1 MSWGRGTSSRIAARR
16 RLSLLG
22 TAALAALALT
32 AAACASPEQRLERY
46 MTSGAEFLEAGKLGL
61 ANVQY
66 LNALKIDDDNVD
78 ALKGL
83 ATVAEKRGE
92 FEQMFGILQRI
103 NRIDPANDAVKL
115 DLAKLHLLANDAA
128 KALDLVDKALAAS
141 PRNADALAVKAAIM
155 FRVQN
160 NAEAVDLASKALAID
175 PNVQE
180 AVAVLAGDRVLA
192 KDFEGALGILDAA
205 IARDDKAPV
214 LQLLRV
220 QVLGNLGRTD
230 DINAAH
236 QGLIA
241 HYPDDADYRRLYATS
256 LIAQE
261 NLEEARAQLVEVAR
275 ILHRQREAKLD
286 VVRIDYRI
294 GGKAKAEGTLRGFIA
309 ADSENEDMRF
319 ALGAFL
325 RDERDFKGAE
335 AAYQEIVGAK
345 DASIDHI
352 LLAKNE
358 IAAIRMLEGRRL
370 DAEKIIA
377 EILAADARNP
387 DALVRRAGFKIDDG
401 AADEAI
407 ADLRIAVDER
417 PLSVPARLL
426 LGAAYESKGDFNLA
440 EREFAQA
447 VETAARAAGPSNHF
461 ARYLLRRGKRDRA
474 EKILAESIAVDATS
488 ADNLKLL
495 AAIRLEDQNWRGAE
509 QAATALRAVNDAD
522 GDVNRIL
529 GAVYTGLKDYAGAID
544 VLTKAHQRD
553 ALAGRPLAT
562 LIQAFV
568 DAGRGADAEAF
579 LKDTIERNPNQ
590 YDARIL
596 LAQLERASG
605 RGPETIGT
613 LKAAIKLDPLRPE
626 GYEAL
631 YGVLTLDGR
640 RLDAGAV
647 IEQAVTVLPD
657 NAGLQVLMADH
668 QIAMEQPDA
677 AIAIY
682 ETILARRPS
691 DLIVANNLASLLLE
705 RDDAPSIAR
714 AAAAAEALKGADN
727 AYFLDTYGWALYRS
741 GRLAEGV
748 AALQRAVEKAPG
760 LVDARYHLG
769 VALLGTGEAARG
781 RAELQAV
788 IDAPGADAGR
798 VADARRRFEQD

>member
-1 MSWGRGTSSRIAARR
+1 MGWGRGTSSRMTAHQRMSR
-16 RLSLLG
+16 KGL
-22 TAALAALALT
+22 AALAALALGAT
-32 AAACASPEQRLERY
+32 ACASPEDRVQRY
-46 MTSGAEFLEAGKLGL
+46 MASGAEYLEAGKLGL

-66 LNALKIDDDNVD
+66 LNALKLDEENVA
-78 ALKGL
+78 ALRGL
-83 ATVAEKRGE
+83 ASIAEKRGE
-92 FEQMFGILQRI
+92 YEQMFGILQRI
-103 NRIDPANDAVKL
+103 SRIEPANEAVKL

-128 KALDLVDKALAAS
+128 KALSLVDEALAAS
-141 PRNADALAVKAAIM
+141 PQNADALAVKAAIM

-160 NAEAVDLASKALAID
+160 SAEAVDLADKALAIN
-175 PNVQE
+175 PNVPE
-180 AVAVLAGDRVLA
+180 AVAVLAGARVLA

-220 QVLGNLGRTD
+220 QVLDNLGRTD
-230 DINAAH
+230 DINAAY

-241 HYPDDADYRRLYATS
+241 QFPDDANYRRLHATS

-261 NLEEARAQLVEVAR
+261 KLEEARAQLVEVAR
-275 ILHRQREAKLD
+275 ILYRQREAKLD

-294 GGKAKAEGTLRGFIA
+294 GGKAKAEATLRGFIA
-309 ADSENEDMRF
+309 ADGENSDMRF

-325 RDERDFKGAE
+325 RDENDIKGAE
-335 AAYQEIVGAK
+335 AAYQEIIDAK
-345 DASIDHI
+345 DAELDHM
-352 LLAKNE
+352 LRAKNE
-358 IAAIRMLEGRRL
+358 IAALRMLEGRRP

-401 AADEAI
+401 EADEAI
-407 ADLRIAVDER
+407 ADLRIAVNER
-417 PLSVPARLL
+417 PESVPARLL
-426 LGAAYESKGDFNLA
+426 LGAAYEKKGDFNLA

-447 VETAARAAGPSNHF
+447 VEAAGRAADASNHF

-474 EKILAESIAVDATS
+474 EKTLAESVAVDASS

-509 QAATALRAVNDAD
+509 QAANALRAVSDAD
-522 GDVNRIL
+522 GDVKRIL

-544 VLTKAHQRD
+544 VLTEAHNSD
-553 ALAGRPLAT
+553 ALSGRPLAT

-568 DAGRGADAEAF
+568 DSGRGADAETF
-579 LKDTIERNPNQ
+579 LKDAIERNPNQ

-596 LAQLERASG
+596 LAQIEHSAG
-605 RGPETIGT
+605 RSPDTIET

-626 GYEAL
+626 AYEAL
-631 YGVLTLDGR
+631 YGVLALGGR
-640 RLDAGAV
+640 RLDAGTV

-657 NAGLQVLMADH
+657 NVGLQVLRADH
-668 QIAMEQPDA
+668 LIAVDQPDA

-682 ETILARRPS
+682 ETILAKRPA

-705 RDDAPSIAR
+705 REDAASVAR

-748 AALQRAVEKAPG
+748 AALEQAVERAPG

-798 VADARRRFEQD
+798 VADARRRLEQD

>member
-1 MSWGRGTSSRIAARR
+1 MGWGRGTSSRLAARQR
-16 RLSLLG
+16 GSRKGL
-22 TAALAALALT
+22 AALAALTLGAT
-32 AAACASPEQRLERY
+32 ACASPEDRLQRY
-46 MTSGAEFLEAGKLGL
+46 MTSGAEYLEAGKLGL

-66 LNALKIDDDNVD
+66 LNALKLDEENVA
-78 ALKGL
+78 ALRGL
-83 ATVAEKRGE
+83 ASVAEKRGE
-92 FEQMFGILQRI
+92 YEQMFGILQRI
-103 NRIDPANDAVKL
+103 SRIEPANETVKL

-128 KALDLVDKALAAS
+128 KALSLVDEVLAAS
-141 PRNADALAVKAAIM
+141 PRHADALAVKAAIM

-160 NAEAVDLASKALAID
+160 NAEAVDLAAKALEIN
-175 PNVQE
+175 PNVPE
-180 AVAVLAGDRVLA
+180 AVAVLAGARVLA
-192 KDFEGALGILDAA
+192 KDFEGALGVLDAA

-220 QVLGNLGRTD
+220 QVLDNLGRTD
-230 DINAAH
+230 DINAAYR
-236 QGLIA
+236 GLIA
-241 HYPDDADYRRLYATS
+241 QFPDDASYRRLHATS

-261 NLEEARAQLVEVAR
+261 KLEEARAQLVEVAR
-275 ILHRQREAKLD
+275 ILYRQREAKLD

-294 GGKAKAEGTLRGFIA
+294 GGKAKAEATLRGFIA
-309 ADSENEDMRF
+309 ADSEQDEMRF

-325 RDERDFKGAE
+325 RDENDLKGAE
-335 AAYQEIVGAK
+335 AAYQEIIDAK
-345 DASIDHI
+345 DAELDHM
-352 LLAKNE
+352 LRAKNE
-358 IAAIRMLEGRRL
+358 IAALRMLEGRRS

-377 EILAADARNP
+377 EILAADAKNP

-401 AADEAI
+401 EADDAI
-407 ADLRIAVDER
+407 ADLRIAVNER
-417 PLSVPARLL
+417 PESVPARLL
-426 LGAAYESKGDFNLA
+426 LGAAYEKKGDFNLA

-447 VETAARAAGPSNHF
+447 VEAAGRAADASNHF
-461 ARYLLRRGKRDRA
+461 ARYLLRQGKRDRA
-474 EKILAESIAVDATS
+474 EKTLAESVAIDASS

-509 QAATALRAVNDAD
+509 QAANALRAVSNAD

-544 VLTKAHQRD
+544 VLTEAHNSD
-553 ALAGRPLAT
+553 ALSGRPLAT

-568 DAGRGADAEAF
+568 DSGRGADAEAF

-596 LAQLERASG
+596 LAQLERSAG
-605 RGPETIGT
+605 RSPETIET

-626 GYEAL
+626 AYEAL
-631 YGVLTLDGR
+631 YGVLALGGR
-640 RLDAGAV
+640 RLDAGTV
-647 IEQAVTVLPD
+647 IEQAVTVQPD
-657 NAGLQVLMADH
+657 NVGLQVLMADH
-668 QIAMEQPDA
+668 LIAMDQPDA

-682 ETILARRPS
+682 ETILAKRPA

-705 RDDAPSIAR
+705 REDAASVAR

-748 AALQRAVEKAPG
+748 AALEQAVEKAPG

-798 VADARRRFEQD
+798 VADARRRLEQD